1 MTAAPGVSVSV
12 VIPVKDDGRVFTC
25 VDSVMANP
33 GVDEVI
39 VVDNGSAPDFAREV
53 AERLSERCVVLRAEE
68 PGVYR
73 ARNTGVDASSGE
85 AVFFTDAD
93 CVVEEG
99 WVAAGLAELAAG
111 ADIALGYSGVIGN
124 ERTDRWMQSRYEA
137 HLRKLRPGDGT
148 ETDTRNMAVKR
159 GVFERVRF
167 NEAYRRVGDTEFGLL
182 AEAAG
187 FRVAYAPEMRVGHDH
202 DDDLRVF
209 AAKQICHGWGAQ
221 RLMQEHPEV
230 EWHGGHLK
238 LVARVSDRLSRMRW
252 LRPSAKVFGWM
263 AVVAAGGLQRAP
275 RWVPDRVAILVL
287 TGIDKLAAL
296 SGHISYRPGDAEP
309 SPSGLLGRRLPRD

>member
-1 MTAAPGVSVSV
+1 VTTASGVSV
-12 VIPVKDDGRVFTC
+12 VIPVKDDARVFMC
-25 VDSVMANP
+25 ADSVLANA
-33 GVDEVI
+33 GVTEVI
-39 VVDNGSAPDFAREV
+39 VVDNGSAPAFAGEV
-53 AERLSERCVVLRAEE
+53 AERLGDRCMVLRVDEA
-68 PGVYR
+68 GVYR
-73 ARNTGVDASSGE
+73 ARNAAVEASSGE

-93 CVVEEG
+93 CVVEAG
-99 WVAAGLAELAAG
+99 WVAAGLAALAAG

-124 ERTDRWMQSRYEA
+124 GRTDRWMQSRYEA

-159 GVFERVRF
+159 TVFERLRF

-187 FRVAYAPEMRVGHDH
+187 FRVAYAPEMRIGHDH

-221 RLMQEHPEV
+221 RLMQEHPEI

-252 LRPSAKVFGWM
+252 LRPSAGVFGWL
-263 AVVAAGGLQRAP
+263 AVTAAGGLQRAP
-275 RWVPDRVAILVL
+275 ARTPDGVAILVL

-296 SGHISYRPGDAEP
+296 SGHISYRPGDPEP
-309 SPSGLLGRRLPRD
+309 SPSGVLGQLLPRD